1 MHQIHVNDVAPWLRA
16 HMETG
21 SVKQTLKSL
30 TRDVL
35 SQNVCGV
42 ACSAD
47 FANADDRQ
55 EFLQKKN
62 SVSRNKFLIN
72 NKSPQNSSLQ
82 CHSIKSTIH
91 QCRFWQYNRACCV
104 INCTII

>member
-21 SVKQTLKSL
+21 SVKQTLKRL

-35 SQNVCGV
+35 SQNVCSA

-47 FANADDRQ
+47 FTNADDAIFGKLLCVE
-55 EFLQKKN
+55 EFVCRCAL
-62 SVSRNKFLIN
+62 L
-72 NKSPQNSSLQ
+72 SLM
-82 CHSIKSTIH
+82 
-91 QCRFWQYNRACCV
+91 YPV
-104 INCTII
+104 G